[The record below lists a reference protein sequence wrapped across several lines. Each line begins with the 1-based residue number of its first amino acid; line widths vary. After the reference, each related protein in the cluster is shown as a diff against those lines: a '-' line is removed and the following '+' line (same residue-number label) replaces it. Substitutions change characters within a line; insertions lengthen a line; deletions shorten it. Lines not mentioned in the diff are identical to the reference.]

1 MTTTGTETLAD
12 QIEQCFP
19 RRRRQTMKRH
29 LAMLVL
35 AASIAGAV
43 ACGASRSAAT
53 QNAATGGNSVTDWAS
68 IIQASI
74 HNPSEPHPPG
84 SSEVL
89 HTIAQLAVY
98 DAVVALEGGYGP
110 YTTDVEAPEGAD
122 INAAVAT
129 AAYRAARGRV
139 SSSQFANLDRAYQA
153 YLAGLPGSQAK
164 TDGVEVGEA
173 AADGILA
180 RRANDG
186 FSNAV
191 AYQCSANPPPAGEFE
206 PNGGCGTEPVD
217 AKLAQVTPFTFRDPA
232 QFRPDGPD
240 AFTSD
245 RWVEDLEEV
254 RAYGRVDS
262 SVRTPEQT
270 DLAYFWSEHAY
281 AHWNRNLIS
290 LAVAKRLDVLETA
303 RLFAMAHT
311 AASDAAIAGLEAKY
325 VYRTWR
331 PRTSIPR
338 AAEDGNPRTTPDP
351 TWAPLLTVNHP
362 EYPSGHAFFS
372 TALTDAVA
380 AFFGT
385 DEVEWTIVTSK
396 EAVPEVVQTERTYK
410 SLRALMDD
418 VEDARVWAGLHY
430 RNSMHE
436 GDVLGRQ
443 IADHVTKNYF
453 RPRHRL

>member
-1 MTTTGTETLAD
+1 
-12 QIEQCFP
+12 
-19 RRRRQTMKRH
+19 MKRY
-29 LAMLVL
+29 LALLVL
-35 AASIAGAV
+35 VASSAGLA
-43 ACGASRSAAT
+43 ACGDSRSAAT
-53 QNAATGGNSVTDWAS
+53 QKAVTDRNPVTDWAS
-68 IIQASI
+68 IIQPSI
-74 HNPSEPHPPG
+74 HNSSEPQPPA

-98 DAVVALEGGYGP
+98 DAVVAIKGGYQP
-110 YTTDVEAPEGAD
+110 YTTNLEAPEGVDVA
-122 INAAVAT
+122 AAVAT

-139 SSSQFANLDRAYQA
+139 ASSQFANLDREYQTYMA
-153 YLAGLPGSQAK
+153 SIPGSRAK

-173 AADGILA
+173 AADGVLA
-180 RRANDG
+180 LRANDG

-217 AKLAQVTPFTFRDPA
+217 AKMAQVTPFTFRDPA

-240 AFTSD
+240 PFTSD
-245 RWVEDLEEV
+245 RWVEDFEEV
-254 RAYGRVDS
+254 KAYGRVDS
-262 SVRTPEQT
+262 SVRTAEQT
-270 DLAYFWSEHAY
+270 DVAHFWSEHSY

-290 LAVAKRLDVLETA
+290 LAVAKHLDVLETA

-311 AASDAAIAGLEAKY
+311 AAADAAIAGPEAKY
-325 VYRTWR
+325 FYRTWR

-338 AAEDGNPRTTPDP
+338 AAEDGNPSTTPDP
-351 TWAPLLTVNHP
+351 TWTPLLTVNHP

-385 DEVEWTIVTSK
+385 HEVEWTIVTSK
-396 EAVPEVVQTERTYK
+396 EAVPRLVQSQRTYK
-410 SLRALMDD
+410 SLNALMDE
-418 VEDARVWAGLHY
+418 VYDARVWAGLHY

-436 GDVLGRQ
+436 GAALGRQ
-443 IADHVTKNYF
+443 IANHVTENYF
-453 RPRHRL
+453 RPRHR

>member
-1 MTTTGTETLAD
+1 M
-12 QIEQCFP
+12 
-19 RRRRQTMKRH
+19 RRH
-29 LAMLVL
+29 LGVLVL
-35 AASIAGAV
+35 AASITGVA

-53 QNAATGGNSVTDWAS
+53 QNAATDGNPVTDWAS
-68 IIQASI
+68 IIQPSV
-74 HNPSEPHPPG
+74 HNPSEPRPPG

-98 DAVVALEGGYGP
+98 DAVVAIEGGYEP
-110 YTTDVEAPEGAD
+110 YTTAIEAPEGAD
-122 INAAVAT
+122 LSAAVAT

-139 SSSQFANLDRAYQA
+139 ASSQFANLDREYQA
-153 YLAGLPGSQAK
+153 YMVSLPDSQAK
-164 TDGVEVGEA
+164 NHGVEVGEA

-240 AFTSD
+240 PFTSD

-254 RAYGRVDS
+254 KAYGRVDS

-270 DLAYFWSEHAY
+270 DLAYFRSEHAY

-290 LAVAKRLDVLETA
+290 LAMARRLDVLETA

-311 AASDAAIAGLEAKY
+311 AGSDAAIAGLEAKY
-325 VYRTWR
+325 FHRTWR

-351 TWAPLLTVNHP
+351 TWDPLLTVNHP

-372 TALTDAVA
+372 TALTDAVT

-396 EAVPEVVQTERTYK
+396 DAVPQVVQTDGPTRASRPSWTTSK
-410 SLRALMDD
+410 TPASGPGCTTGTRCTRAPSLAVR
-418 VEDARVWAGLHY
+418 
-430 RNSMHE
+430 SP
-436 GDVLGRQ
+436 
-443 IADHVTKNYF
+443 TT
-453 RPRHRL
+453 

>member
-1 MTTTGTETLAD
+1 
-12 QIEQCFP
+12 
-19 RRRRQTMKRH
+19 MKRH

-35 AASIAGAV
+35 AASIAGAA
-43 ACGASRSAAT
+43 ACGGSGSAAT
-53 QNAATGGNSVTDWAS
+53 QNATQKPVTGGNPVTDWAS
-68 IIQASI
+68 IIQPSV
-74 HNPSEPHPPG
+74 HNPSEPRPPG

-98 DAVVALEGGYGP
+98 DAVVAIEGGYEP
-110 YTTDVEAPEGAD
+110 YRTDVEAPEGAD
-122 INAAVAT
+122 VAAAVAT

-139 SSSQFANLDRAYQA
+139 ASSQFANLDREYQA
-153 YLAGLPGSQAK
+153 YMARLPDSQAK

-180 RRANDG
+180 WRANDG

-217 AKLAQVTPFTFRDPA
+217 TKLAQVAPFTFRDPV

-240 AFTSD
+240 PFTSD
-245 RWVEDLEEV
+245 RWVEDFEEV
-254 RAYGRVDS
+254 KAYGRVDS

-270 DLAYFWSEHAY
+270 DLAYFWSEHSY

-290 LAVAKRLDVLETA
+290 LAIAERLDVLETA

-311 AASDAAIAGLEAKY
+311 AGSDTVIAGFETKY
-325 VYRTWR
+325 FYRTWR

-351 TWAPLLTVNHP
+351 TWTPLLTVNHP

-372 TALTDAVA
+372 TAPTDAVA

-396 EAVPEVVQTERTYK
+396 DAVPQIVQTERNYK
-410 SLRALMDD
+410 SLKALMDD

-436 GDVLGRQ
+436 GAVLGRQ
-443 IADHVTKNYF
+443 IADHVTENYF
-453 RPRHRL
+453 RPRHRS